1 MTRERRTTR
10 QRRVIHAGGGYC
22 THMDRTK
29 RRCLSDLTGC
39 FTHDEVHSHGL
50 LGVNQ
55 TR

>member
-1 MTRERRTTR
+1 MKDERRDR
-10 QRRVIHAGGGYC
+10 DGSSMQGGGYC